1 MVLQQ
6 NYKHRGL
13 ERLGPL
19 PALFLC
25 HPFFLTAFL
34 FQMDTVQRYKPHKD
48 KYTEDQ
54 KVITEVQ
61 SCKRLPLFFI
71 TDCGLNAQVS

>member
-1 MVLQQ
+1 MS
-6 NYKHRGL
+6 K
-13 ERLGPL
+13 
-19 PALFLC
+19 
-25 HPFFLTAFL
+25 
-34 FQMDTVQRYKPHKD
+34 MDTVQKYKPHKD

-61 SCKRLPLFFI
+61 SCKKLPLSFI